1 MFLKIGNQSIV
12 HQVTA
17 NKRAYR
23 REVQNG
29 CLYETGSGVSRYKFR
44 CLMALK
50 STCFLIK
57 PGFMQRF

>member
-23 REVQNG
+23 HEVQNG
-29 CLYETGSGVSRYKFR
+29 CLYETGSGVSGYKFR
-44 CLMALK
+44 CLMELK

-57 PGFMQRF
+57 PGLMQRF